1 MTTAIAVVLF
11 LVFLFLASMHVYWAL
26 GGHWGGEAAVPTKE
40 DNAPVFKPG
49 PLPTLIVAAGLLLLG
64 LVVLV
69 SAGLIAIRLPVWINH
84 FALWIIAAVFVFR
97 AIGDFKYVGFFKKIT
112 KTKFAQNDSKFYSPL
127 CLVISILTIILAL
140 NK

>member
-26 GGHWGGEAAVPTKE
+26 GGRWGGEAAVPAKDDNTK
-40 DNAPVFKPG
+40 VFSPG
-49 PLPTLIVAAGLLLLG
+49 PLPTLIVAAGLLLLA
-64 LVVLV
+64 LVVLA
-69 SAGLIAIRLPVWINH
+69 SARLIAFQLPAWINH
-84 FALWIIAAVFVFR
+84 YALWIIAAVFVLR

-112 KTKFAQNDSKFYSPL
+112 KTRFAQNDSKFYSPL

-140 NK
+140 YK